1 MIVYKTGTVTARAAD
16 SVDTMNYAATLSGIT
31 SDLLE
36 DGLNHI
42 YDQTKGFYRILYV
55 LGGVA
60 YLSAPTKY
68 ASGTLV
74 RQAEAETVQKI
85 SLASTISIVDLE

>member
-1 MIVYKTGTVTARAAD
+1 MVVYKTGTVTARATT
-16 SVDTMNYAATLSGIT
+16 SVDTMNYAATLTGIT

-42 YDQTKGFYRILYV
+42 YDATKGFYRILYV
-55 LGGVA
+55 LGGTA

-68 ASGTLV
+68 AHGTLV
-74 RQAEAETVQKI
+74 RESGSNTVQKV
-85 SLASTISIVDLE
+85 SLASTISFVDVE